1 MPILSLQEAFAAL
14 NDPRQAVE
22 VEYPLIE
29 ILLIA
34 LCETI
39 SGAQGYTEITEMA
52 QEREEWYR
60 TTVGL
65 PLSNGVP
72 SHDTFGNVFR
82 MLNTAT
88 FHMCFLRWMS
98 AADIVLEGKTVN
110 IDGKTLRRSHHRK
123 GYQSTS
129 YGQRLCLRLW
139 TGLGATLHRRKVQ

>member
-1 MPILSLQEAFAAL
+1 MAGSLEICPDTREVFHHYFL
-14 NDPRQAVE
+14 TLK

-52 QEREEWYR
+52 HEREGWYR
-60 TTVGL
+60 TTLGL

-82 MLNTAT
+82 MLDTAT
-88 FHMCFLRWMS
+88 FHTCFLR
-98 AADIVLEGKTVN
+98 
-110 IDGKTLRRSHHRK
+110 
-123 GYQSTS
+123 
-129 YGQRLCLRLW
+129 
-139 TGLGATLHRRKVQ
+139 